1 MISIRDETDRAVPW
15 AGPKGAKTAEK
26 VKMDPKV
33 VKEGRKNE
41 LLKIIQFFLFQLKI
55 LNN

>member
-33 VKEGRKNE
+33 VKEGRKKE
-41 LLKIIQFFLFQLKI
+41 LLKKL
-55 LNN
+55 